1 MASDSALGSSREK
14 SRELRRPGQSFS
26 ARKQEEE
33 RRQGIMKKR
42 NRKDGAISCFRQSS
56 IRRSASPGPRV
67 SLLLSLH
74 HHHDFPVTNTS
85 TFFTPSGQVPLFPN
99 LPFFQ
104 SSISTWCR
112 LLRLFNLFF
121 FKNTK
126 PTTTLSLSLELFTN
140 IFCIHTTNTIPQKW
154 FACQLPRLLLVSR
167 QTHMD
172 PDEPVLFLTSHSSR
186 PFCLRPW

>member
-1 MASDSALGSSREK
+1 MASDSALGWSREK

-26 ARKQEEE
+26 ARKQDEE

-56 IRRSASPGPRV
+56 IRRSSSPGPGV

-121 FKNTK
+121 KNTK
-126 PTTTLSLSLELFTN
+126 PTTTLSLSFGTFSPTSFVYTQQTQYRKN
-140 IFCIHTTNTIPQKW
+140 GS
-154 FACQLPRLLLVSR
+154 LVN
-167 QTHMD
+167 
-172 PDEPVLFLTSHSSR
+172 
-186 PFCLRPW
+186 CLGSYL